1 MRPAAVDRGA
11 RFAIFIAA
19 GVILTIALAI
29 AYGPIGSAFEHAV
42 STWLNVYA
50 KRINPA
56 ALSGARLYVAAF
68 AGGLLASISPCIL
81 GLLPVNLSYIG
92 ASRVTSRVAALRIS
106 TLFVSGVATTTIA
119 VGLLSWL
126 FFAIFV
132 TYRAQVN
139 IGVGLLIALMAL
151 WMAGILRIP
160 LPSIVT
166 KMPAGSGPFVVGL
179 VYALVTTPCASPV
192 LIAVLGAAGAT
203 GSAIVSIIAM
213 ATYAVG
219 YTIVLWLASVFTAVA
234 IASRKLLQYGDVITR
249 IGAAALLLLGAGF
262 IVYGAGQL

>member
-1 MRPAAVDRGA
+1 MQLAATNRL
-11 RFAIFIAA
+11 AIFIAA
-19 GVILTIALAI
+19 AIVFAIALAI
-29 AYGPIGSAFEHAV
+29 AYGPIGSTFEHAV

-56 ALSGARLYVAAF
+56 ALSGPRLYVVAF

-92 ASRVTSRVAALRIS
+92 ASRVTSRAAALRVS
-106 TLFVSGVATTTIA
+106 TFFVCGVATTTIA

-139 IGVGLLIALMAL
+139 IGVGLLIVLMAL
-151 WMAGILRIP
+151 WMAGVLRIP
-160 LPSIVT
+160 LPSVVT
-166 KMPAGSGPFVVGL
+166 KVPAGAGPFVVGL
-179 VYALVTTPCASPV
+179 VYALISTPCASPV
-192 LIAVLGAAGAT
+192 LIAVLSAAGGT
-203 GSAIVSIIAM
+203 GSAVVSIITM
-213 ATYAVG
+213 ATYAIG

-234 IASRKLLQYGDVITR
+234 IASRKLLQYGDLITR
-249 IGAAALLLLGAGF
+249 IGAAALLLLGSGF